1 MKSLSAAC
9 FEMLSKDVEKY
20 VMQYNAWDFE
30 TRIKHTPEDEE
41 QNVIATAIY
50 VMGWRYN
57 SEECI
62 YEREENNA

>member
-20 VMQYNAWDFE
+20 VMQYNAWDIE

-41 QNVIATAIY
+41 RDVLATAIY
-50 VMGWRYN
+50 VMGWRY
-57 SEECI
+57 SEVSNK